1 MPLGRTR
8 LAVAALGLVCAL
20 PGCNLDQ
27 QGIPPTPATMNFPI
41 ALGLSPTGPGEA
53 PRYLFV
59 ANSNFDLRFN
69 DGTLMAFDLDRV
81 RAEVQGGPGA
91 DEPCGSPELGACQFN
106 DIARFISSEVGIGSH
121 ADGLAVAPEGDR
133 LYVASRSGRD
143 LTFVDFDPVN
153 GLFDC
158 DQEGGDGVARCGELY
173 RAGNEGEVTSLR
185 QLELTGD
192 PVDVVA
198 GRLADIGG
206 AGTDENFVLVALRDG
221 RVALF
226 VEESGG
232 ERLPTLAH
240 IVEGFPQSL
249 VTLAMQ
255 PGTGIGWMT
264 SAASSALAR
273 VGVAVDPAD
282 PLRSFLY
289 DAGSVRLGG
298 LDDGQ
303 GQPRHRLRPGAAR
316 GARLRALAAA
326 RERGGAGSHAPGP
339 RLERRGRRRRLRGG
353 GRALS
358 PRARAGRRARL
369 RHREHVRRAQALHHR
384 RRARRGRA
392 RGRRGR
398 LLRALRP
405 RGRRRGRRA
414 RVPLRRRL
422 LGLRHPRG
430 RPLAPRGPRTWNTL
444 PSSPP
449 RSASPR
455 PSWASATELHHPRC
469 ATPTWSSSARAP

>member
-303 GQPRHRLRPGAAR
+303 DNRDIAFDPARPEERAFVLSRRPESVVALDLTRQGLGSSDVAVDDAYEVGAGPSRLALAQVGGRDYVIASTFDARKLFIIDVERGVDGLVAVVGGFSGPFALAVDVVDGEHAYLYVADFSVSVIRVVDLSPLAAR
-316 GARLRALAAA
+316 DPEHPPFIAATLG
-326 RERGGAGSHAPGP
+326 EPAPVVGF
-339 RLERRGRRRRLRGG
+339 G
-353 GRALS
+353 
-358 PRARAGRRARL
+358 
-369 RHREHVRRAQALHHR
+369 
-384 RRARRGRA
+384 
-392 RGRRGR
+392 
-398 LLRALRP
+398 
-405 RGRRRGRRA
+405 
-414 RVPLRRRL
+414 
-422 LGLRHPRG
+422 
-430 RPLAPRGPRTWNTL
+430 N
-444 PSSPP
+444 
-449 RSASPR
+449 
-455 PSWASATELHHPRC
+455 
-469 ATPTWSSSARAP
+469 

>member
-8 LAVAALGLVCAL
+8 LAVATLGLLSAL

-27 QGIPPTPATMNFPI
+27 QGIPPTPATLNFPI
-41 ALGLSPTGPGEA
+41 ALGLSPAAPGEA

-69 DGTLMAFDLDRV
+69 DGTLMALDLDRV
-81 RAEVQGGPGA
+81 AAEVAGGPGA
-91 DEPCGSPELGACQFN
+91 DEPCGRPPLPACQFN
-106 DIARFISSEVGIGSH
+106 DIARFVASEVGIGSH
-121 ADGLAVAPEGDR
+121 ADGLAVAPGGGR
-133 LYVASRSGRD
+133 VYVASRSGRD
-143 LTFVDFDPVN
+143 LTFVDFNPAS
-153 GLFDC
+153 GQLSC
-158 DQEGGDGVARCGELY
+158 DQEGENGVARCDELY

-232 ERLPTLAH
+232 MRLPTLTH
-240 IVEGFPQSL
+240 IAEGFPPSL

-264 SAASSALAR
+264 SAASAALAR
-273 VGVAVDPAD
+273 VGIAVDPSD

-289 DAGSVRLGG
+289 DAGAVRLGG

-303 GQPRHRLRPGAAR
+303 DNRDILFDPARPEERAFVLSRRPESVVSLDLARPGLTSADVAIENAYEVGAGPSRLALARVGGRDYVIASTFDARKLFIIDVERGVDGLVAVVGGFSGPFALAVDPARPFLYVADFSISVIRVVDLSPLAAR
-316 GARLRALAAA
+316 DPQLTPFIAATLG
-326 RERGGAGSHAPGP
+326 EPAPVVGF
-339 RLERRGRRRRLRGG
+339 G
-353 GRALS
+353 
-358 PRARAGRRARL
+358 
-369 RHREHVRRAQALHHR
+369 
-384 RRARRGRA
+384 
-392 RGRRGR
+392 
-398 LLRALRP
+398 
-405 RGRRRGRRA
+405 
-414 RVPLRRRL
+414 
-422 LGLRHPRG
+422 
-430 RPLAPRGPRTWNTL
+430 N
-444 PSSPP
+444 
-449 RSASPR
+449 
-455 PSWASATELHHPRC
+455 
-469 ATPTWSSSARAP
+469 